1 MGTAL
6 LSFSPKDAGCLG
18 MPGQGRKTPAPGSES
33 TAWAALSEP
42 PVVPDLCFPI
52 QKLCPHPEALYR
64 PSASICTA
72 PTAPHS
78 SAGAQDDVAPSVA
91 PHFHPVQ
98 HGEGRSGTGCH
109 KQQQAAEAAA
119 SPGWDPGAIST
130 ALGGWVDG
138 GTWHRRLSPYHQPHG
153 GISEVTPVSA
163 PFQCSL
169 VITKASTTGKT

>member
-1 MGTAL
+1 MGSAL

-18 MPGQGRKTPAPGSES
+18 MPGQGKKTPAPGSES

-78 SAGAQDDVAPSVA
+78 SAGARDDVAPSVA
-91 PHFHPVQ
+91 PLFHPVQ

-109 KQQQAAEAAA
+109 KQLQAAEAAA
-119 SPGWDPGAIST
+119 SPAGTQELSALPWEAGWMGGRGTAACPRTISP
-130 ALGGWVDG
+130 AVVF
-138 GTWHRRLSPYHQPHG
+138 RRSLLSQHL
-153 GISEVTPVSA
+153 SSA
-163 PFQCSL
+163 PW
-169 VITKASTTGKT
+169 